1 MFAGCAMMGGF
12 GAALI
17 PKFFDFDFDLAGFGG
32 GSTAFEVELS
42 FRQPVLLESLLGG
55 TLLGC
60 GVGAAS
66 FGGAD
71 MGGTC
76 AAFNSAFFCSG
87 GCLDPAFRF
96 GFLGGG
102 PVRWGPN
109 LRHFLFSQRGHFRC
123 LYTLPAQLPPH
134 RSHSHVCI
142 GLSTVD
148 TIEWSACT
156 RLISC
161 NVKRK
166 KVTINGAAADQQC
179 KHVNAIGAV
188 ATAMAPYTDTESA
201 PVVRTKSAMS
211 AKELSRWGAFA
222 KVDKQRSAA
231 RYQHQPGTV
240 AKVDVCGHIGE
251 HRRGRSGDSG
261 QLRC

>member
-1 MFAGCAMMGGF
+1 ML
-12 GAALI
+12 AL
-17 PKFFDFDFDLAGFGG
+17 D
-32 GSTAFEVELS
+32 
-42 FRQPVLLESLLGG
+42 
-55 TLLGC
+55 
-60 GVGAAS
+60 
-66 FGGAD
+66 
-71 MGGTC
+71 
-76 AAFNSAFFCSG
+76 
-87 GCLDPAFRF
+87 
-96 GFLGGG
+96 
-102 PVRWGPN
+102 
-109 LRHFLFSQRGHFRC
+109 SQ
-123 LYTLPAQLPPH
+123 LQ
-134 RSHSHVCI
+134 
-142 GLSTVD
+142 
-148 TIEWSACT
+148 
-156 RLISC
+156 
-161 NVKRK
+161 RK
-166 KVTINGAAADQQC
+166 KKNVTINGAAADQQC